1 MSAKIKTGP
10 LALALGTAMTTTLA
24 GSGVAA
30 AGENPFTV
38 KPLPGGTRLLAEARP
53 AAAGG
58 MEGKCGMR
66 EMDADDDGRLTRE
79 EFIQGHEAMF
89 SVIDANGDGVIDATE
104 RRAHM
109 GMRKGCGMEGKCGG
123 AQ

>member
-1 MSAKIKTGP
+1 MSIKIKTGP

-24 GSGVAA
+24 GSGAA
-30 AGENPFTV
+30 AGENPFTL
-38 KPLPGGTRLLAEARP
+38 KPLPGGAHLLAEAQP

-58 MEGKCGMR
+58 MEGRCGMR
-66 EMDADDDGRLTRE
+66 EMDADGDGRLTRE

-89 SVIDANGDGVIDATE
+89 SVIDANGDGVIDAQE